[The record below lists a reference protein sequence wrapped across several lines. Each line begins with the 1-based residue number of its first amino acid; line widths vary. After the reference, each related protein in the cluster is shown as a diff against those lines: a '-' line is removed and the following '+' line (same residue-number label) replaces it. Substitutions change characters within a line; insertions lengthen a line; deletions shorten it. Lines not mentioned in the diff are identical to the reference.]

1 MREHSTQQVQI
12 NYNSLNVWPTHARRA
27 AMLATVPRVVGAF
40 ESCVSFT
47 GSLAVVHSVCR
58 HSTYVRSLES
68 ATPVLRDATSTCPID
83 QHRCRAGSAA
93 SAVQK
98 RNANSVSDAKQA
110 APARGQGGPQA
121 ERVAFE
127 GDTPSAASRHTVAV
141 VRTTVKRREKPADR
155 LIFSQS
161 AAFIFGASEFSLQK
175 TELG

>member
-1 MREHSTQQVQI
+1 MV
-12 NYNSLNVWPTHARRA
+12 A
-27 AMLATVPRVVGAF
+27 AVPRAVEAS
-40 ESCVSFT
+40 ESCISFT
-47 GSLAVVHSVCR
+47 GSLTVIHSVCR
-58 HSTYVRSLES
+58 HSTYNIMRSLES

-83 QHRCRAGSAA
+83 QNRCRAGSAA

-127 GDTPSAASRHTVAV
+127 GGTPSAVSHHTVAV

-155 LIFSQS
+155 LIFSRS
-161 AAFIFGASEFSLQK
+161 AGFIFRAFEFSLQK

>member
-1 MREHSTQQVQI
+1 MV
-12 NYNSLNVWPTHARRA
+12 A
-27 AMLATVPRVVGAF
+27 AVPRAVEAS
-40 ESCVSFT
+40 ESCIPFT
-47 GSLAVVHSVCR
+47 GSLAVIHSVCR
-58 HSTYVRSLES
+58 HSTYMRSLES
-68 ATPVLRDATSTCPID
+68 ATPVLHNATSSCPID
-83 QHRCRAGSAA
+83 QHRCRAGFAA

-127 GDTPSAASRHTVAV
+127 GDTSSAASHHTVAV

-155 LIFSQS
+155 LKISRS
-161 AAFIFGASEFSLQK
+161 AGFFFRASEFSLQK

>member
-1 MREHSTQQVQI
+1 MAA
-12 NYNSLNVWPTHARRA
+12 HALRA
-27 AMLATVPRVVGAF
+27 AMVAAVPRGVGGS
-40 ESCVSFT
+40 ESCISFA
-47 GSLAVVHSVCR
+47 GSLAVIHSVCR

-68 ATPVLRDATSTCPID
+68 ATPVLRNATSSCPND

-127 GDTPSAASRHTVAV
+127 GGTPSAASHHTVAV
-141 VRTTVKRREKPADR
+141 VRTTMKRREKPADR
-155 LIFSQS
+155 LIFSRS
-161 AAFIFGASEFSLQK
+161 AGFIFRASEFSLQK

>member
-1 MREHSTQQVQI
+1 MV
-12 NYNSLNVWPTHARRA
+12 A
-27 AMLATVPRVVGAF
+27 AVPRGVGGSD
-40 ESCVSFT
+40 SCISFM
-47 GSLAVVHSVCR
+47 GSLAMIHSVCQ

-68 ATPVLRDATSTCPID
+68 ATPVLCDATSSCPID

-155 LIFSQS
+155 LIFSRS
-161 AAFIFGASEFSLQK
+161 AGFIFRAFEFSLQK

>member
-1 MREHSTQQVQI
+1 M
-12 NYNSLNVWPTHARRA
+12 WPTHALRA
-27 AMLATVPRVVGAF
+27 AMVAAVPRGVGGS
-40 ESCVSFT
+40 ESCISFA
-47 GSLAVVHSVCR
+47 GSLAVIHSVCR
-58 HSTYVRSLES
+58 HSAYVRSLES
-68 ATPVLRDATSTCPID
+68 ATPVLCDATSSCPID

-93 SAVQK
+93 SAVQQ

-127 GDTPSAASRHTVAV
+127 GDTSSAASHHHAAAV

-155 LIFSQS
+155 LIFSRS